1 MIFKLLVTL
10 VLNIC
15 DKDLLEVSILE
26 NDAAFSYALLFFL
39 LAALH
44 NLFNTIKFR
53 KQALPSTDKP
63 AQISSPSNQ
72 GLKWSAGKL
81 PCR

>member
-1 MIFKLLVTL
+1 MILKLLVTL

-26 NDAAFSYALLFFL
+26 NDAAFSYALLLFL
-39 LAALH
+39 LAALD

-53 KQALPSTDKP
+53 K
-63 AQISSPSNQ
+63 
-72 GLKWSAGKL
+72 
-81 PCR
+81 